1 MNILLDLVGLD
12 TQGSNRPEKH
22 LKQDSMSFYQFRASG
37 LVVMTSRLQRGDRL
51 FNSGLAH
58 FFSSMINGFKS
69 VLFSCLWI
77 SLHRSS

>member
-1 MNILLDLVGLD
+1 LILTIVTKFLIPLL
-12 TQGSNRPEKH
+12 
-22 LKQDSMSFYQFRASG
+22 LKKRQ
-37 LVVMTSRLQRGDRL
+37 VMTSRLQRGDRL